1 VPVHVDSDELRKAII
16 KVLLKA
22 KRGSNGGEISYMTAY
37 QIFQKLPKKLRE
49 ELEKIYGKKQGAGAG
64 QHFTSANRVAKVTA
78 TIPRIQ
84 VAWLDTRFLH
94 FMQKEGRD
102 VRAGYGL
109 VELFRLPKEHR
120 LRK

>member
-1 VPVHVDSDELRKAII
+1 MSHDVDSDQLRDAII

-22 KRGSNGGEISYMTAY
+22 KRGRNGGKVSYMTAY

-49 ELEKIYGKKQGAGAG
+49 KLEHIYGKKLGAGAG
-64 QHFTSANRVAKVTA
+64 QHFTSANRVAKTTA
-78 TIPRIQ
+78 TIPKIQ
-84 VAWLDTRFLH
+84 AVWLDTRLLH

-102 VRAGYGL
+102 VRAGDRL
-109 VELFRLPKEHR
+109 VELFRLSEDHP